1 MKKYIFNVYTLNVYT
16 YICLMN
22 INEAIKSTFSS
33 ETQKATINILY
44 TAAWINQM
52 QTQFFKPYGITA
64 AQYNVLRILKGQ
76 SPNPITVAE
85 IINRMID
92 KSSNA
97 SRIIDRLEKKHWVS
111 RTTCKQDRRQVDVKI
126 TTNGLELLDKIA
138 PDLNEMEK
146 QFNHLNNQD
155 LEQLNLLLDTFRN
168 Q

>member
-1 MKKYIFNVYTLNVYT
+1 
-16 YICLMN
+16 MN
-22 INEAIKSTFSS
+22 INQAIQSTFSS
-33 ETQKATINILY
+33 EAQKATINILY

-76 SPNPITVAE
+76 YPNPTTVAE

-97 SRIIDRLEKKHWVS
+97 SRIIDRLEKKRLVT
-111 RTTCKQDRRQVDVKI
+111 RTTCKKDRRQVDVKI
-126 TTNGLELLDKIA
+126 TIDGLTLIDKIA
-138 PDLNEMEK
+138 PELGKIENDFNKLNIT
-146 QFNHLNNQD
+146 D
-155 LEQLNLLLDTFRN
+155 LEQLNHLLDTFRN